1 MLTDTFVWLLTWQM
15 FTIILWDNF
24 FSMFAIFAMKIDDKF
39 SIVIV
44 EILQILL
51 AYWFVSEFLGSL

>member
-1 MLTDTFVWLLTWQM
+1 
-15 FTIILWDNF
+15 
-24 FSMFAIFAMKIDDKF
+24 MFAIFAMKIDDKF